1 MNAKLKRWIFAV
13 NALGFAGF
21 LAWLASMSDRQI
33 LREQDGILY
42 FLPCVPFLFVFVLL
56 LEPKKK
62 PEEKKP
68 DGEAADLEAADSE
81 AAEPEDGKAG
91 KDGEGP
97 GGAA

>member
-68 DGEAADLEAADSE
+68 DD
-81 AAEPEDGKAG
+81 AAEGGAAEKSDGDAEKG
-91 KDGEGP
+91 GGP

>member
-62 PEEKKP
+62 AEEKKP
-68 DGEAADLEAADSE
+68 EEGAAEDGE

-91 KDGEGP
+91 KDGGGP

>member
-62 PEEKKP
+62 AEEKKP
-68 DGEAADLEAADSE
+68 EEG
-81 AAEPEDGKAG
+81 AAENGESAEKEEDAAG
-91 KDGEGP
+91 KS
-97 GGAA
+97 GGAGGGGA